1 MESLTNDMSP
11 DAWKERRQKASRQGA
26 PDDGLDGARARE
38 KTARR
43 RAQANDLNNSNAAI
57 SGPDSFQGHLSFPST
72 TMCNH
77 DTAHVSLT
85 DHFTMPERRST
96 GSLTV
101 NSCN

>member
-57 SGPDSFQGHLSFPST
+57 SGPDSFQGQLSFPST
-72 TMCNH
+72 MCDH
-77 DTAHVSLT
+77 DTTHVSLT
-85 DHFTMPERRST
+85 HPCYDSRVKV
-96 GSLTV
+96 GWLTDG
-101 NSCN
+101 